1 MTCQCSERGIHFV
14 VNLQQSC
21 GIFGHLK
28 DTVLSSVQAD
38 PTPDLHP
45 DTLNALSALMLA
57 QAQDCIV
64 RKAMSGE

>member
-1 MTCQCSERGIHFV
+1 MFSDYCIDRV

-28 DTVLSSVQAD
+28 DTVLSSVQGD

-57 QAQDCIV
+57 QAQDCFV
-64 RKAMSGE
+64 RKTMTGMQS